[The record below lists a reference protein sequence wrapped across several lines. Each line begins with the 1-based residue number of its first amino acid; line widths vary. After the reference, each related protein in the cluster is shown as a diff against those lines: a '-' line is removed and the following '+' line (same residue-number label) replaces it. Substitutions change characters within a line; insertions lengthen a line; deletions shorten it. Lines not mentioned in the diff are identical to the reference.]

1 MVEEASAAESDFER
15 LRLKEEKEK
24 KQKKEIKHGTD
35 ILKE

>member
-15 LRLKEEKEK
+15 LRLKEK
-24 KQKKEIKHGTD
+24 KKNRKEIKHGTD

>member
-15 LRLKEEKEK
+15 LRLKEEKNR
-24 KQKKEIKHGTD
+24 KEIKHGTD

>member
-15 LRLKEEKEK
+15 LRLKEEKK
-24 KQKKEIKHGTD
+24 TRKEIKHGTD